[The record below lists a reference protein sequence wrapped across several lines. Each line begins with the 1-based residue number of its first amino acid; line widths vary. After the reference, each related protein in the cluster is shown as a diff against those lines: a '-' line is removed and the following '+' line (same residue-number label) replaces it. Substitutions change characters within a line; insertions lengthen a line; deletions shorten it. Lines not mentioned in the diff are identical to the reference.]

1 MPQGT
6 SQAPG
11 SEAGSEDADRTL
23 DLTES
28 SLYKELKNQQ
38 EERNEQ
44 RTLCEQGEVNPQT

>member
-11 SEAGSEDADRTL
+11 SEAGSEDADWTL

-28 SLYKELKNQQ
+28 SLYKEPKNQQ
-38 EERNEQ
+38 EKRNEPENAL
-44 RTLCEQGEVNPQT
+44 RTG